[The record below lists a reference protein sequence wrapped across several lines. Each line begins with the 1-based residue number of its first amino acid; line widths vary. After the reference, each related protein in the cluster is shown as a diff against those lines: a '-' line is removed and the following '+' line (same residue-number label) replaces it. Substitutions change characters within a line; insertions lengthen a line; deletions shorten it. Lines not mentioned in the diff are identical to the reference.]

1 MKMHKYEI
9 YVIDSENLG
18 PRNFEVELDNIDYF
32 NVRSEYQGTTD
43 IGEWEDSHELNFTT
57 TSISEFR
64 KYFKRIL
71 PK

>member
-32 NVRSEYQGTTD
+32 SVKPKFQGTAD
-43 IGEWEDSHELNFTT
+43 IGEWEDDHPLNFNTT
-57 TSISEFR
+57 NIEEFR
-64 KYFKRIL
+64 KYFKEV
-71 PK
+71 K